1 MLYFGMVGADTEG
14 MASNGPGEPEVG
26 LARLLE
32 TPEPLAPG
40 TALTAAAARFTSER
54 WTALP
59 VVEDGRL
66 VGLITARGVLAAMT
80 SGSDGVCRDVVRPA
94 TALPVSTPLEEAL
107 WLLRRDDVEVLP
119 VLGLDGRYRGLLAPH
134 RVLQAVEDG
143 LRPRV
148 VGGMATPVGVH
159 LTSVHHR
166 GGVGDLPLVMTGF
179 VMVAMMYAARF
190 AVAAGMALASDDP
203 VQIVLGQ
210 FGASSGLA
218 SPGAVPWLGE
228 AMVLLLF
235 LTFVRLSPLAGFH
248 SGEHQTVHA
257 VERGLPL
264 ALEPVAAMPRPHPR
278 CGTNLALLAALVL
291 GLAQMISNQAS
302 LLACLPLLVALV
314 YWKRLGSWVQ
324 AVFTTRPARPQELQS
339 GIDAARML
347 LNQHRRQPGYRAPLW
362 LRIWNRGL
370 LQVLAGAWLAYL
382 MGGWA
387 SRLAGWAVARSTL

>member
-1 MLYFGMVGADTEG
+1 MLYFGMVGADTDAIAG
-14 MASNGPGEPEVG
+14 TGSAEPDIG

-32 TPEPLAPG
+32 SPSPLTPT

-59 VVEDGRL
+59 VVDDGRL
-66 VGLITARGVLAAMT
+66 VGLVSARGVLAALT
-80 SGSDGVCRDVVRPA
+80 TGSDGVCRDVVRPA
-94 TALPVSTPLEEAL
+94 TALPLSTPLEEAL

-119 VLGLDGRYRGLLAPH
+119 VLDLDGRYRGLLSPQ

-143 LRPRV
+143 LRPRL

-166 GGVGDLPLVMTGF
+166 GGVGDFPLVMTGF
-179 VMVAMMYAARF
+179 LMVALMYAAR
-190 AVAAGMALASDDP
+190 VTVTAGMALAADDP
-203 VQIVLGQ
+203 VQMVLSQLG
-210 FGASSGLA
+210 GSVGLA
-218 SPGAVPWLGE
+218 TPGVVPWFGE

-264 ALEPVAAMPRPHPR
+264 ALEPVAEMPRPHPR
-278 CGTNLALLAALVL
+278 CGTNLALVAALVL
-291 GLAQMISNQAS
+291 GLAQMVADGAS
-302 LLACLPLLVALV
+302 LTACLPLIVALL
-314 YWKRLGSWVQ
+314 YWRRLGHWVQ
-324 AVFTTRPARPQELQS
+324 ALFTTRPARPHELQS

-347 LNQHRRQPGYRAPLW
+347 LNQYRRAPGYRAPLW
-362 LRIWNRGL
+362 RRIWNRGL
-370 LQVLAGAWLAYL
+370 VQVLAGAWLAWWI
-382 MGGWA
+382 GGLA
-387 SRLAGWAVARSTL
+387 GRLAGWAITRSTL